1 MKIKQSGIILK
12 YLLLIF
18 INILFIG
25 CSKMTISNFDN
36 LNNSTATNNLKEDI
50 NRLVE
55 PLINGKEDVGIVVS
69 VHKNNNNF
77 TYTYGY
83 KDNFH
88 INPIQEDTIFAI
100 GSSTKSMVISLLLIL
115 DSEGYLSLDETI
127 GNILPKNLHYKDE
140 NVRNITLKELAL
152 HSSGLPREPLS
163 LESLSLAVK
172 YQFTGNNIYAYINRD
187 YMYKYL
193 SEMTINKNPNN
204 KAVYS
209 NIGIA
214 LLGHALTLKMNKP
227 LEELLKE
234 YLFEPL
240 DMKNTAFTLNN
251 KQIQMLSEGHVG
263 DLPLFMNR
271 NEPLQNWKFSTFMKG
286 TGGLYSNAEDI
297 MKFLEA
303 NLGQSNTK
311 VDVVLNKSHEILAKD
326 DSLYFTLGWQVQ
338 YIPKYD
344 TYIYFKYG
352 VIAGFSCY
360 MGMEL
365 KSKTAIVVLKNNFN
379 WEDKIGHQ
387 ILLEMALSKK

>member
-1 MKIKQSGIILK
+1 MLK
-12 YLLLIF
+12 YLLLVSITL
-18 INILFIG
+18 LFMG

-36 LNNSTATNNLKEDI
+36 LNNYISTNDLKEDI
-50 NRLVE
+50 DRLVE

-69 VHKNNNNF
+69 VHKDNNNF
-77 TYTYGY
+77 TYAYGH

-88 INPIQEDTIFAI
+88 KKPMQEDTIFGI

-115 DSEGYLSLDETI
+115 DNEGYLSLDETI
-127 GNILPKNLHYKDE
+127 GDILPKNLHYKDG
-140 NVRNITLKELAL
+140 NIRNITLKELAI

-172 YQFTGNNIYAYINRD
+172 YQFTGDNIYAYIDRD

-193 SEMTINKNPNN
+193 SEMTIDKNSKN
-204 KAVYS
+204 KAMYS
-209 NIGIA
+209 NMGVA
-214 LLGHALTLKMNKP
+214 LLGHVLTLKMNKS

-263 DLPLFMNR
+263 DFPLFMNR
-271 NEPLQNWKFSTFMKG
+271 NEPLENWKFSTFMEG

-311 VDVVLNKSHEILAKD
+311 LDAILNKSHEILTKD
-326 DSLYFTLGWQVQ
+326 DSLYFTLGWEVQ

-344 TYIYFKYG
+344 TYIHFKYG

-387 ILLEMALSKK
+387 ILLEMALSKEYGLY